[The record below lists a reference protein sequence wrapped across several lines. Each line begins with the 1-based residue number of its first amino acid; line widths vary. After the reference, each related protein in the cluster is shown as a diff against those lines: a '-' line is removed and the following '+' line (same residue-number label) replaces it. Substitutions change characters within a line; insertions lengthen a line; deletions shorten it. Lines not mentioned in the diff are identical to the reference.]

1 MTKKKESSQHEQGRK
16 ARAHL
21 SSFFPS
27 STFIPRPH
35 SSLNLSLA
43 SVPPLPTHTPPSARF
58 NDYLFVQGLS
68 VRVGMLSR
76 CRYFAKK
83 QLVWQIPLFGLGFWL
98 IGFLLIDRNWAEDEK
113 KIE

>member
-1 MTKKKESSQHEQGRK
+1 
-16 ARAHL
+16 
-21 SSFFPS
+21 
-27 STFIPRPH
+27 
-35 SSLNLSLA
+35 
-43 SVPPLPTHTPPSARF
+43 
-58 NDYLFVQGLS
+58 
-68 VRVGMLSR
+68 MLSR